1 MNDRLAHR
9 PRRSPRP
16 SRSGQAMVEFAIIS
30 FVLTAMLAGFLGII
44 VMGLGSFQN
53 NIATE
58 SAGRVL
64 DQHDVFIK
72 ENFAMHF
79 DDSDSDD
86 YFDPNSDI
94 FQDITAR
101 QVYRFLN
108 EYDINPN
115 EVKYKDVL
123 YDESRLIISPKDW
136 DNRTNLDPP
145 LPAINQ
151 SLLGQ
156 YIFDPD
162 LDAYRFPG
170 AVVTN
175 ERTGE
180 QTVVIPLL
188 PKPRDILIGPPPPPS
203 PPPPRGI
210 DRSFYVKSSDPSLF
224 YPVSDDWV
232 APVVIGKVQ
241 DGDSFEFRIIMFHPS
256 QPASTINLELERNVQ
271 GRITKQTPVVADDQ
285 AVDDAIGDLPNDY
298 ELTPPVINEEI
309 GASSSRGKYGLGETF
324 AFIKTVRPYR
334 AVFETASLF
343 RMGASPITVKYEAD
357 GMPITLVDKSI
368 DTHTMDTPTS
378 PFIAYEDNDDQSLK
392 FETSVLFN
400 IILPRYFI
408 DFPLDPPASA
418 DNDFAKNVLRLLPN
432 DDGVW
437 RVSVAAEFEAVGG
450 SWGVN
455 HVLQLWLYRNGV
467 RERLIATH
475 NVTSSHA
482 EPISISGQAIIQAQ
496 NGDVLQVRVFTD
508 DGGAGT
514 YDVRLTG
521 VPSSNW
527 VAFERVDD

>member
-1 MNDRLAHR
+1 MNDRLA
-9 PRRSPRP
+9 PRSSRSPRP
-16 SRSGQAMVEFAIIS
+16 SRSGQAMVEFAIIC

-64 DQHDVFIK
+64 DQHEVFIK

-79 DDSDSDD
+79 NDSDSDD

-115 EVKYKDVL
+115 DVLNNDVLDDDVLDDDVL

-136 DNRTNLDPP
+136 DKRHTLG
-145 LPAINQ
+145 LSEINQ
-151 SLLGQ
+151 SLLGS

-162 LDAYRFPG
+162 VVPDGETEFGAFRYPG
-170 AVVTN
+170 AVVRN
-175 ERTGE
+175 AANQ
-180 QTVVIPLL
+180 QTVLIPLL
-188 PKPRDILIGPPPPPS
+188 KNSTS
-203 PPPPRGI
+203 PGAKGI
-210 DRSFYVKSSDPSLF
+210 DRTFYVKSGDNI
-224 YPVSDDWV
+224 PVSDDWV
-232 APVVIGKVQ
+232 GPVTVSKNDGNYRIVI
-241 DGDSFEFRIIMFHPS
+241 FYPS
-256 QPASTINLELERNVQ
+256 QPGSMLNLEIVRDAEGKIVSQTPMEADDSAITLSDLPTGYTFDIPAINPDFRAST
-271 GRITKQTPVVADDQ
+271 
-285 AVDDAIGDLPNDY
+285 
-298 ELTPPVINEEI
+298 
-309 GASSSRGKYGLGETF
+309 SRGQYGLGETF

-368 DTHTMDTPTS
+368 DTHTMDTPTD
-378 PFIAYEDNDDQSLK
+378 PFIAYEDKKDQSLN
-392 FETSVLFN
+392 FEQRVVDRFSADLR
-400 IILPRYFI
+400 RYFI
-408 DFPLDPPASA
+408 DFSLDPLASA

-455 HVLQLWLYRNGV
+455 HVLQLRLYRNGV

-496 NGDVLQVRVFTD
+496 KGDVLQVRVFTD

-527 VAFERVDD
+527 VAFERVND